1 MIVYNK
7 TKSII
12 VSKNVNVADS
22 FLKRFLGLI
31 PKKKLEE
38 EEGLLITKC
47 SSVHTFFMSFP
58 IDVVFINKNLKVIDV
73 ITIKPW
79 KVSKFYDS
87 DFVIEFNAGFLN
99 GKISCGDEIEL
110 R

>member
-22 FLKRFLGLI
+22 FLKRLLGLI